1 MLFNNKTLNQKH
13 FLLGN
18 NDYYNDYDDDN
29 IYSLTERNK
38 NLINYRNSYISGMDK
53 EKRDIDNYLTF
64 RNKLEELNNTKKIS
78 NFRII

>member
-1 MLFNNKTLNQKH
+1 MLFNNKIFNTNT
-13 FLLGN
+13 FLLEN

-53 EKRDIDNYLTF
+53 EKRDMNIYLTF
-64 RNKLEELNNTKKIS
+64 RNK
-78 NFRII
+78 